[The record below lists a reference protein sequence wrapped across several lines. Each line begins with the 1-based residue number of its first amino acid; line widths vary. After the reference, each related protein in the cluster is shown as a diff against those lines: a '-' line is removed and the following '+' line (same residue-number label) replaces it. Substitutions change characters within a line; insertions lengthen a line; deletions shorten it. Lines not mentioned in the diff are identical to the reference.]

1 MDHPRV
7 GNVIFVHPDGTG
19 PSHWAAARAY
29 WRGPDGALAWDGLEE
44 LAVYRGH
51 MADQLTATSNGGAT
65 THAFG
70 VKVRGA
76 GSFGRDGEGD
86 DAKELVAL
94 SGYRG
99 SIMREAAN
107 AGLPVGVVNDG
118 DLAEPGTGAF
128 LAEAGSRHDVADIV
142 DQMVFG
148 RPGADDIP
156 PVVVLGGGERFLLP
170 RGTPRCVDHVSTH
183 CAVHADPVT
192 GQGPMRQD
200 GRNLVKE
207 AGEAGW
213 VVVRTRREFDALVR
227 EVQTRADYRPRVLGA
242 FAADDT
248 FNDVPE
254 EELVMRGLTDSRRDA
269 RDRRGRLI
277 IWGDAPGSRG
287 ANPPTAREMTELA
300 LLILQRHSEA
310 AGKPFFLVVEV
321 ESTDNL
327 ANANNAIGS
336 LRAIRRADEVIA
348 AIRDFE
354 ATHPDTLLLTA
365 ADSDASGLN
374 VISPPPVDDDG
385 RVSSLNNNPTG
396 RAADRQDVA
405 ADGMEGQGTMPFRA
419 LPDAAGRASDFAIS
433 WIGIN
438 DVAGGVIARAQGLN
452 ADALRHQFNNTLDNT
467 DVYRLMYLTL
477 FGRMPEASTPPARTP

>member
-1 MDHPRV
+1 
-7 GNVIFVHPDGTG
+7 
-19 PSHWAAARAY
+19 
-29 WRGPDGALAWDGLEE
+29 
-44 LAVYRGH
+44 
-51 MADQLTATSNGGAT
+51 
-65 THAFG
+65 
-70 VKVRGA
+70 
-76 GSFGRDGEGD
+76 
-86 DAKELVAL
+86 
-94 SGYRG
+94 
-99 SIMREAAN
+99 
-107 AGLPVGVVNDG
+107 
-118 DLAEPGTGAF
+118 
-128 LAEAGSRHDVADIV
+128 
-142 DQMVFG
+142 
-148 RPGADDIP
+148 
-156 PVVVLGGGERFLLP
+156 
-170 RGTPRCVDHVSTH
+170 
-183 CAVHADPVT
+183 
-192 GQGPMRQD
+192 
-200 GRNLVKE
+200 
-207 AGEAGW
+207 
-213 VVVRTRREFDALVR
+213 
-227 EVQTRADYRPRVLGA
+227 
-242 FAADDT
+242 
-248 FNDVPE
+248 
-254 EELVMRGLTDSRRDA
+254 
-269 RDRRGRLI
+269 
-277 IWGDAPGSRG
+277 
-287 ANPPTAREMTELA
+287 MTELA

-348 AIRDFE
+348 ATRDFQ

-477 FGRMPEASTPPARTP
+477 FGRMPEANTPPARTP